1 MAVTA
6 TAGMAAPATQEIL
19 ARLAGMTPNEH
30 PVVTCYLKVEP
41 RDRARGKYL
50 TKMKNRAKA
59 VMEGI
64 GGHGLDRAK
73 EEAVGRDLDRMLE
86 FLRHPDNL
94 PSAQGL
100 AIFASEGQG
109 LFEVVPLPTVYRS
122 RIAVNPTPLVRELAA
137 VEDEFGRLMA
147 VAVDRTSARFFE
159 VTAYGAQEVLGV
171 RADALRTSRFR
182 GDQAGG
188 PGGWGEHT
196 FHNRIRE
203 DKQRHYDAVARELF
217 SMYRRTPFHGL
228 VLGGTGVEAKGLE
241 PFLHPYLAERV
252 IGTAKMNPK
261 DISPAEVHD
270 LTLEVRREWEREQER
285 RAIAEMREKIGTGWA
300 VNGTEPA
307 LKALSRGQV
316 RVLLVRA
323 DAALPGFRCSDTGR
337 LTLNERDCR
346 LEGTPQPVI
355 DVVDEA
361 IEEALGQGVEVNV
374 VYEEQAAEEIDG
386 LAALFRFR

>member
-1 MAVTA
+1 MSA
-6 TAGMAAPATQEIL
+6 
-19 ARLAGMTPNEH
+19 NEH

-50 TKMKNRAKA
+50 TKMKNRARDVA
-59 VMEGI
+59 EGLTQL
-64 GGHGLDRAK
+64 GYDRASQ
-73 EEAVGRDLDRMLE
+73 EAIGRDMERIHE
-86 FLRHPDNL
+86 FLRNPGNL

-109 LFEVVPLPTVYRS
+109 LFEVVPLPGVYRS
-122 RIAVNPTPLVRELAA
+122 RLSVDRTPLVRELAA
-137 VEDEFGRLMA
+137 VEDEFGRIMT

-159 VTAYGAQEVLGV
+159 VTAYGAEEVLGV

-203 DKQRHYDAVARELF
+203 DKQRHYDAVARQLF
-217 SMYRRTPFHGL
+217 SMDRRAPFHGL

-252 IGTAKMNPK
+252 IGSAKLNPK
-261 DISPAEVHD
+261 ATTPAEVHEI
-270 LTLEVRREWEREQER
+270 TLEVRREWEREQER
-285 RAIAEMREKIGTGWA
+285 RAIAEMREKLGTGWA
-300 VNGTEPA
+300 ANGIEPT

-323 DAALPGFRCSDTGR
+323 DASQSGYRCSDTGR
-337 LTLNERDCR
+337 LTLLERDCK
-346 LEGTPQPVI
+346 LEGTPIPVL
-355 DVVDEA
+355 DLVDDA
-361 IEEALGQGVEVNV
+361 IEEALGQDVEVNV
-374 VYEEQAAEEIDG
+374 VYEEAAAEEIDG